1 MGKFHDLIYLFKIP
15 LCGVFAGQVVREGS
29 DIEVGSQ
36 VGKCIGQDGL
46 TDFLETVLQKTEYQQ
61 WFFGHYH
68 DNVDIGQHSMLYE
81 KIVQLQ

>member
-46 TDFLETVLQKTEYQQ
+46 SKTRVTMLHVL
-61 WFFGHYH
+61 
-68 DNVDIGQHSMLYE
+68 
-81 KIVQLQ
+81 